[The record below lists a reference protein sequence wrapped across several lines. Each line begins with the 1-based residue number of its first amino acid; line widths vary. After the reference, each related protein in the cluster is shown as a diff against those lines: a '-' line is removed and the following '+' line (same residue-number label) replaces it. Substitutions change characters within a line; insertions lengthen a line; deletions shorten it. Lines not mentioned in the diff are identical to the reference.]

1 MYSIFKISRME
12 LLLGL
17 GAGMLVVLVWK
28 ITGLYDKYPEDM
40 YYVIGA
46 VAAIVGI
53 KVRSRNKTS

>member
-1 MYSIFKISRME
+1 ME

-53 KVRSRNKTS
+53 KVRSRSQI